1 MDEIRKRAL
10 VFLDLDFCFLDFL
23 LRCLVRCLRWLDV
36 CTLWLDPLELLPAQ
50 ELELEQVLLLEE
62 SEESE
67 SEPLLGLPP
76 SELDEL
82 LDPLEELS
90 EG

>member
-1 MDEIRKRAL
+1 M
-10 VFLDLDFCFLDFL
+10 DFL
-23 LRCLVRCLRWLDV
+23 LRCLVWCLRWLDV
-36 CTLWLDPLELLPAQ
+36 CTLRLDPLELLPAQ
-50 ELELEQVLLLEE
+50 ELELEKVLLLEE